1 MWLSTCICL
10 SPVGEIMWEEQKTWF
25 HIKHIVLAKNTAGSM
40 EENN

>member
-1 MWLSTCICL
+1 MAVNVYLSQ
-10 SPVGEIMWEEQKTWF
+10 SSGGNYVGRTKTWF